1 MNERKTKAKNVI
13 LFLGDGMDLTT
24 ITAARILKGQR
35 KGNTG
40 PEDALMWDKFD
51 HVALSKVSLRNI
63 TNCSQVFSCYNP
75 SEPKDYSYSFPTNT
89 DVQYKWTSAGFGRNC
104 HCLRRWR

>member
-1 MNERKTKAKNVI
+1 MNERNTKAKNVI

-24 ITAARILKGQR
+24 ITAARILKGQQ

-51 HVALSKVSLRNI
+51 HVALSKVSLSNV
-63 TNCSQVFSCYNP
+63 TNYSQVFLRN
-75 SEPKDYSYSFPTNT
+75 NT
-89 DVQYKWTSAGFGRNC
+89 S
-104 HCLRRWR
+104 H